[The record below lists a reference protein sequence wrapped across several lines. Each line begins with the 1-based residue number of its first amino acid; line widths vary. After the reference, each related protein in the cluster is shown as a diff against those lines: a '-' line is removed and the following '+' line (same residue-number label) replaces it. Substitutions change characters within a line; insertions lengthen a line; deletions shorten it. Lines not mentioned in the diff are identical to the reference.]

1 VRLICGDCLEVLP
14 TLPAESVDLIFCDPP
29 YNIGIFSKMPPDE
42 YLSWCEA
49 WIGECSRVLAAN
61 GAFWVSHKAPDVL
74 VELSRM
80 IAAGGRRRINWVTWD
95 KYNGAAGLQ
104 GFLDG
109 YTVIES
115 LRSFQ
120 VMAEYLIYHADE
132 GEWTAQCDRE
142 RGFIFEPLRAY
153 LEGERDRAGVSGR
166 QVAEWLGVTPTMVQ
180 QHYFSNSQWAL
191 PTRENYHKMRECFH
205 VLNEGGEYLRR
216 DYEDLRRDYED
227 LRRDYE
233 DLRYTFNNPGK
244 VSSVWQIPPAPSN
257 GHPTPK
263 PEALLERIILATSN
277 EGDMVLDPFMGS
289 GTTGAVAAH
298 LGRDFTGIDINERW
312 VAFSEKRIAE
322 AQAQQDWW
330 GELCRMVYTGGQVQ

>member
-1 VRLICGDCLEVLP
+1 VRLICGDCLDVLP

-49 WIGECSRVLAAN
+49 WIAECSRVLAAN
-61 GAFWVSHKAPDVL
+61 GAFWVSHKNPDVL

-80 IAAGGRRRINWVTWD
+80 ITAKGRKRINWVTWD
-95 KYNGAAGLQ
+95 KYNGASAGEQYIMNRTKLHPQ
-104 GFLDG
+104 GKRAWD
-109 YTVIES
+109 
-115 LRSFQ
+115 Q
-120 VMAEYLIYHADE
+120 DAEYLIYHADE

-153 LEGERDRAGVSGR
+153 LEGERDRAGVSR
-166 QVAEWLGVTPTMVQ
+166 EDVNEWLGFRRMGGMAGR
-180 QHYFSNSQWAL
+180 HYFSRSQWCL
-191 PTRENYHKMRECFH
+191 PTPEHYHKMRECFH
-205 VLNEGGEYLRR
+205 VLNEGGEY
-216 DYEDLRRDYED
+216 LRRDYED

-277 EGDMVLDPFMGS
+277 EGDVVLDPFMGS
-289 GTTGAVAAH
+289 GTTGAVAAR
-298 LGRDFTGIDINERW
+298 LGREFTGIDISEKW
-312 VAFSEKRIAE
+312 VAFSEKRIGE
-322 AQAQQDWW
+322 AQAQPTLE
-330 GELCRMVYTGGQVQ
+330 GLA

>member
-1 VRLICGDCLEVLP
+1 MRLICGDCLDVLP

-49 WIGECSRVLAAN
+49 WIAECSRVLAAN

-74 VELSRM
+74 VELSGM
-80 IAAGGRRRINWVTWD
+80 IAAKGRKRINWVTWD
-95 KYNGAAGLQ
+95 KYNEQGDHFLK
-104 GFLDG
+104 GFLLG
-109 YTVIES
+109 HT
-115 LRSFQ
+115 LTPNRCFNQ
-120 VMAEYLIYHADE
+120 MAEYLIYHADV
-132 GEWTAQCDRE
+132 GA
-142 RGFIFEPLRAY
+142 L
-153 LEGERDRAGVSGR
+153 GR
-166 QVAEWLGVTPTMVQ
+166 QIKEGRDAAGLKGTDIDIALGYVRTKDPSRGTELCRRWEEGASTPKEQ
-180 QHYFSNSQWAL
+180 DFIRA
-191 PTRENYHKMRECFH
+191 MRRCGVDAH
-205 VLNEGGEYLRR
+205 DDYGGLCC
-216 DYEDLRRDYED
+216 
-227 LRRDYE
+227 
-233 DLRYTFNNPGK
+233 TFNNPGK

>member
-14 TLPAESVDLIFCDPP
+14 TLADESVDLIFCDPP

-42 YLSWCEA
+42 YLAWCEA
-49 WIGECSRVLAAN
+49 WIAECSRVLAAN

-80 IAAGGRRRINWVTWD
+80 IAARGRKRINWVTWD
-95 KYNGAAGLQ
+95 KYNGAGDLQ
-104 GFLDG
+104 GFMDG
-109 YTVIES
+109 YTVVES

-120 VMAEYLIYHADE
+120 VMAEYLIYHADNLAIALNLKNKRLHS
-132 GEWTAQCDRE
+132 GLTCDAIE
-142 RGFIFEPLRAY
+142 RRMGY
-153 LEGERDRAGVSGR
+153 VDNQGR
-166 QVAEWLGVTPTMVQ
+166 GSRLFYRWEKGD
-180 QHYFSNSQWAL
+180 SL
-191 PTRENYHKMRECFH
+191 PTLADFCLATLICRGLIVRQ
-205 VLNEGGEYLRR
+205 L
-216 DYEDLRRDYED
+216 DLSLHSE

-244 VSSVWQIPPAPSN
+244 VSSVWQIPPAASN

-277 EGDMVLDPFMGS
+277 PGDVVLDPFVGS
-289 GTTGAVAAH
+289 GTTGAVAAR
-298 LGRDFTGIDINERW
+298 LGREFTGIDISEKW

-322 AQAQQDWW
+322 AQAQPTLE
-330 GELCRMVYTGGQVQ
+330 GLA